1 MALAN
6 TDQPPA
12 LNNVHQTTPSGES
25 SQTLQLGDPL
35 TGWCR
40 VDEGELAAAVGLP
53 DRGAAEHV
61 VEETWRAAGAA
72 DSETQAL
79 DDVDGDLAGSLPEG
93 TQLQQLL
100 LRRGQAAAELAWG
113 RCRWSVVREHQ
124 RFGGLL
130 LKMILAQ

>member
-1 MALAN
+1 MARVG
-6 TDQPPA
+6 Q
-12 LNNVHQTTPSGES
+12 S
-25 SQTLQLGDPL
+25 SQTLQLGLPL
-35 TGWCR
+35 TRWCR
-40 VDEGELAAAVGLP
+40 VDEGELAAAVCFP

-61 VEETWRAAGAA
+61 VEEAWRAAGAA

-100 LRRGQAAAELAWG
+100 LGRGQAETELAWG
-113 RCRWSVVREHQ
+113 GCRWSVVREH
-124 RFGGLL
+124 RCFGGLL